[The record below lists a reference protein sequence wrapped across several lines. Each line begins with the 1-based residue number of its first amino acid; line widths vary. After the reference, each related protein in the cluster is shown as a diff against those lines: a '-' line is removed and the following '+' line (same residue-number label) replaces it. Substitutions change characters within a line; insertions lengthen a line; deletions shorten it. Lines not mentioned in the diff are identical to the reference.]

1 MLNISNLKKSFG
13 GLQAVSDVNQVVEKG
28 EFLGIIGPNGS
39 GKTTLLNLITG
50 YLAPTGGT
58 ISFEGRRISGL
69 KPYKVCRMGVART
82 FQVVRPFPE
91 MTVLDNVATG
101 CLFASGENRSV
112 REGRKAAQHALELTG
127 MWHLRDLPASML
139 SIGNKKKLELTRS
152 LATEPKL
159 LLLDEVLAG
168 LAHGETDEMLVVLR
182 RLYEDGLTI
191 CMIEH
196 DVHVITQLC
205 RRVMVLNFGRKIADG
220 DPHEIMQ
227 NPDVIESYLG
237 PPLEQRE
244 PGAVA

>member
-1 MLNISNLKKSFG
+1 MLEISNLSKSFG
-13 GLQAVSDVNQVVEKG
+13 GLQAVAGVAQVVERG

-50 YLAPTGGT
+50 YLVPTTGSV
-58 ISFEGRRISGL
+58 SFEGQRISGR
-69 KPYKVCRMGVART
+69 KPYQVCRMGIART

-101 CLFASGENRSV
+101 CLFASGRNRSV
-112 REGRKAAQHALELTG
+112 REGRKAAQRALELTG
-127 MWHLRDLPASML
+127 MWHLCDLPASML

-168 LAHGETDEMLVVLR
+168 LSHGEVDEMLVVLH
-182 RLYEDGLTI
+182 RLHDEGLTI

-220 DPHEIMQ
+220 DPAEVMQ
-227 NPDVIESYLG
+227 HPEVIESYLG
-237 PPLEQRE
+237 PPLEEQ
-244 PGAVA
+244 GAGQVA

>member
-1 MLNISNLKKSFG
+1 MLEISNLSKSFG
-13 GLQAVSDVNQVVEKG
+13 GLQAVAGVAQVVERG

-50 YLAPTGGT
+50 YLVPTAGSV
-58 ISFEGRRISGL
+58 SFEGRRISGR
-69 KPYKVCRMGVART
+69 KPYHVCRMGIART

-101 CLFASGENRSV
+101 CLFASGRNRSV
-112 REGRKAAQHALELTG
+112 REGRKAAQRVLELTG
-127 MWHLRDLPASML
+127 MWHFRDLPASML

-168 LAHGETDEMLVVLR
+168 LSHGEVDEMLVVLH
-182 RLYEDGLTI
+182 RLHDEGLTI

-220 DPHEIMQ
+220 DPAEVMQ
-227 NPDVIESYLG
+227 HPEVIESYLG
-237 PPLEQRE
+237 PPLEEQ
-244 PGAVA
+244 GAGQVA

>member
-1 MLNISNLKKSFG
+1 MLAISNLSKSFG
-13 GLQAVSDVNQVVEKG
+13 GLQAVAGVAQVVERG

-50 YLAPTGGT
+50 YLAPTTG
-58 ISFEGRRISGL
+58 SVLFEGQRISGR
-69 KPYKVCRMGVART
+69 KPYQVCRMGIART

-101 CLFASGENRSV
+101 CLFASGRNRSV
-112 REGRKAAQHALELTG
+112 SEGRKAAQRVLEMTG
-127 MWHLRDLPASML
+127 MWHLHDLPASML

-168 LAHGETDEMLVVLR
+168 LSRGEVDEMLVVLR
-182 RLYEDGLTI
+182 RLHDEGLTI

-220 DPHEIMQ
+220 DPAEVMQ
-227 NPDVIESYLG
+227 HPEVIESYLG
-237 PPLEQRE
+237 PPLEEQ
-244 PGAVA
+244 GAGQVA